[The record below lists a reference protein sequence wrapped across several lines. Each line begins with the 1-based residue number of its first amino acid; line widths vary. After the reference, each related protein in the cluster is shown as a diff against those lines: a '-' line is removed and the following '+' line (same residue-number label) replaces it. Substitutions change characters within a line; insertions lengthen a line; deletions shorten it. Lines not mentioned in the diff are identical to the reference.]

1 MNTERYSF
9 LEKLQ
14 ATRYKDCSIWMPA
27 LGEVKEISRWTEIPI
42 EHSSFLNA
50 AARIADAHMKFVRR
64 KRGGCMYVIGES
76 GAGKTSLISWYL
88 ARNPIEPRSD
98 FDQFPVLVVQTP
110 SKPTIKNLAEAVLR
124 ALGAPMIRET
134 EAEKTNRILELL
146 VRHGVEL
153 IFIDE
158 FQHFVDRRSAAT
170 LEVTDW
176 LKALVDASKRAVVLV
191 GLPRSEIIVRQN
203 EQLRRRFAKRCE
215 LLPFSN
221 NTENAW
227 LEFRAVLREL
237 HRRSPVPAEN
247 FHESDLARRFMN
259 ASEGLISYLVS
270 IVSGAIDI
278 ASRTNRRI
286 DREILA
292 AAFEEEVWPGVPDD
306 LNPFLADG
314 ELRPLRGGG
323 EPFEL
328 WGTRQ

>member
-9 LEKLQ
+9 LEKLL
-14 ATRYKDCSIWMPA
+14 ATRYKDCAIWMPA
-27 LGEVKEISRWTEIPI
+27 LGEVKEISSWTEIPI

-50 AARIADAHMKFVRR
+50 AARIAAAHLKFVRR
-64 KRGGCMYVIGES
+64 KRGECMYVIGES

-134 EAEKTNRILELL
+134 ETEKTNRILELL

-221 NTENAW
+221 STESSW

-237 HRRSPVPAEN
+237 HRRSPVPAED
-247 FHESDLARRFMN
+247 FHEPDLARRFMN
-259 ASEGLISYLVS
+259 ASEGLISYLVT

-314 ELRPLRGGG
+314 DLRPLRGGG